1 MDALEAD
8 PYSPRQQPAS
18 VLMAMLRLMDSL
30 LPVVRSVGKCGGGC
44 EGVWVL
50 QPDDGC

>member
-30 LPVVRSVGKCGGGC
+30 LPVVGDECWEMYATVWELWPEGGC
-44 EGVWVL
+44 
-50 QPDDGC
+50 